1 MWVIYAAAGGLL
13 FFLLALLLIL
23 VIRKKRKKKKM
34 VLEDDQQAVNE
45 ILSLVQMPEAEP
57 AGADVMS
64 LKSEKSMEL
73 RRDIRKFADENPEVA
88 AKMVRILLKGEEN
101 DG

>member
-1 MWVIYAAAGGLL
+1 
-13 FFLLALLLIL
+13 
-23 VIRKKRKKKKM
+23 
-34 VLEDDQQAVNE
+34 
-45 ILSLVQMPEAEP
+45 
-57 AGADVMS
+57 MS